1 MKKIACILLFV
12 LSFAA
17 CSQNVPYVY
26 RGFPKQ
32 YQLVYEN
39 IHGHCYDSIPRAVV
53 SLDLYSEGL
62 SLDSRHRIRGT
73 GYNLYISDIFVPDSL
88 LEEGM
93 YISIPRDSL
102 ASFDYEQSA
111 FRFLPGRTFEGTPH
125 GIYLMQIENSD
136 MVSITVFDSGFFTY
150 RNDSLQLT
158 LYYRDFYGRANTYVS
173 TYSGSILPWQNK

>member
-1 MKKIACILLFV
+1 
-12 LSFAA
+12 
-17 CSQNVPYVY
+17 
-26 RGFPKQ
+26 
-32 YQLVYEN
+32 
-39 IHGHCYDSIPRAVV
+39 
-53 SLDLYSEGL
+53 
-62 SLDSRHRIRGT
+62 
-73 GYNLYISDIFVPDSL
+73 
-88 LEEGM
+88 M

-102 ASFDYEQSA
+102 ASFDYEQSD

-173 TYSGSILPWQNK
+173 TYSGSILPWQKK